1 MESSLER
8 LKFKRLNIQKGWDGK
23 KISQDSL
30 LGEEGLENSEAILW
44 TFFFNI
50 ENTYWIVLIPEI
62 YLLISEVLEKEE
74 NRVPYSQN
82 LALALVYI
90 FVCFIPTSFRH
101 K

>member
-1 MESSLER
+1 MVKKF
-8 LKFKRLNIQKGWDGK
+8 LKTVYSGRRVWKIQRPFCE
-23 KISQDSL
+23 L
-30 LGEEGLENSEAILW
+30 
-44 TFFFNI
+44 FFFNI

-90 FVCFIPTSFRH
+90 FVCFIPTSSRH

>member
-1 MESSLER
+1 MVKNFSR
-8 LKFKRLNIQKGWDGK
+8 QFTRGGGFGKFRGHSVNF
-23 KISQDSL
+23 
-30 LGEEGLENSEAILW
+30 
-44 TFFFNI
+44 FFFNI

-90 FVCFIPTSFRH
+90 FVCFIPTSSRH

>member
-1 MESSLER
+1 MVENFSR
-8 LKFKRLNIQKGWDGK
+8 QFTRGGGFGKFRGHSVN
-23 KISQDSL
+23 
-30 LGEEGLENSEAILW
+30 
-44 TFFFNI
+44 FFFNI

-90 FVCFIPTSFRH
+90 FVCFIPTSSGH